1 MSRAP
6 NLLSLLRQRN
16 PSLLWLGQLVSSIG
30 DNFEYIALLALAY
43 KISGGSALATGG
55 TMVSF
60 TIPFVLVSI
69 FSSVLVDRWDRRRTM
84 LVADIVR
91 GVIILIPPLLFLWGR
106 LELWHLYLYSALYG
120 ATTPFF
126 NNANAALLPSL
137 VKPEEYQAAN
147 SLMQTSI
154 QIAGI
159 IGLAMGGV
167 VIATIGIANA
177 YFLDSFSF
185 FFSAFTIFLIRIPR
199 VIKTAVEPQPAGD
212 NPLPFLRSWWQD
224 FKEGL
229 HFYRVER
236 SLLWLLLVFSLV
248 NFAFGPVS
256 FLLMPLAEQTLQV
269 GVEGF
274 GWILSVLSVGSLLG
288 ALLMGSIGAVRHR
301 LAWIFPPILVIGMMT
316 ILLPLVRIFPFSLS
330 FAFFIGFCLP
340 VANITSNT
348 IFQERTPDNLRGRVF
363 GTRNTIAQ
371 GLTPLSMILG
381 GILADAVGVPL
392 TFALCGA
399 LALLAVVPGLFV
411 PAIKSI
417 NLRPNAEVNM
427 PVEGD
432 PQ

>member
-1 MSRAP
+1 
-6 NLLSLLRQRN
+6 
-16 PSLLWLGQLVSSIG
+16 
-30 DNFEYIALLALAY
+30 
-43 KISGGSALATGG
+43 
-55 TMVSF
+55 
-60 TIPFVLVSI
+60 
-69 FSSVLVDRWDRRRTM
+69 
-84 LVADIVR
+84 
-91 GVIILIPPLLFLWGR
+91 
-106 LELWHLYLYSALYG
+106 
-120 ATTPFF
+120 
-126 NNANAALLPSL
+126 
-137 VKPEEYQAAN
+137 
-147 SLMQTSI
+147 
-154 QIAGI
+154 
-159 IGLAMGGV
+159 
-167 VIATIGIANA
+167 
-177 YFLDSFSF
+177 
-185 FFSAFTIFLIRIPR
+185 
-199 VIKTAVEPQPAGD
+199 
-212 NPLPFLRSWWQD
+212 
-224 FKEGL
+224 
-229 HFYRVER
+229 VER
-236 SLLWLLLVFSLV
+236 SLLWLLLIFSLV

-256 FLLMPLAEQTLQV
+256 FLLMPLAEKTLQV

-316 ILLPLVRIFPFSLS
+316 VLLPLVRIFPFSLG

-348 IFQERTPDNLRGRVF
+348 IFQERVPDNLRGRVF

-371 GLTPLSMILG
+371 GLTPLSMVLG

-427 PVEGD
+427 SVEGD